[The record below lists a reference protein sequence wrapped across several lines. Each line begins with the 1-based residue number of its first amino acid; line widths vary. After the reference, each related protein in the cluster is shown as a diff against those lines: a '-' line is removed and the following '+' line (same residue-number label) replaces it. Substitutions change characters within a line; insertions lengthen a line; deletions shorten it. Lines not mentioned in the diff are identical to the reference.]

1 MKTTAAW
8 MTLAFDSWC
17 LGVESSAVMAMRMA
31 RLSTG
36 DAAAAAEARLMVA
49 EKIEAMAA
57 LQMRAWTGTLGS
69 TPERQARATV
79 AHYRKAVGR
88 NRRRLGR

>member
-1 MKTTAAW
+1 

-17 LGVESSAVMAMRMA
+17 LGIESSTVIAMRMA

-36 DAAAAAEARLMVA
+36 DAAAAAEARLMIA

-57 LQMRAWTGTLGS
+57 LQIRAWTGTLGS
-69 TPERQARATV
+69 APEHQARATV
-79 AHYRKAVGR
+79 AHYRKAVGK
-88 NRRRLGR
+88 NRRRLGQ